1 MDKNIQQIKALYT
14 ELSKVATSQD
24 WEKILKI
31 SKKSCYLLF
40 YLYYNKIIED
50 KKIFNF
56 KFLDYLS
63 MKKKLFK
70 PKLFA

>member
-40 YLYYNKIIED
+40 YLYYNKII
-50 KKIFNF
+50 
-56 KFLDYLS
+56 
-63 MKKKLFK
+63 
-70 PKLFA
+70 